1 MTTITIA
8 PVQSVAPRGAERTY
22 PCTRVC
28 AAISSRI
35 YLPAFSVPALALVL
49 MGIGWSSGWGG
60 AGFAGSWSSLRVVV
74 IGPLALGVIG
84 LILVVERIWPTQERA
99 LFARGHRH
107 DLLIAVV
114 HATLVL
120 PLVTALTLSL
130 VEVVRRLAPWIR
142 AGADPAAPSPKQPR
156 LPRRQCPVV
165 GDTRLPLGRC
175 VTSVTPRR
183 ATLRVVEESE
193 MASEASPLGQ
203 PSEAEST
210 WSIQIGPP
218 RAARR
223 SARSEQ

>member
-28 AAISSRI
+28 AAISSRV

-49 MGIGWSSGWGG
+49 MGIGRSSGLSG
-60 AGFAGSWSSLRVVV
+60 AGFAGSWSSLRIV

-84 LILVVERIWPTQERA
+84 LILVVERIWPAQERA
-99 LFARGHRH
+99 LFARGHRR

-120 PLVTALTLSL
+120 PLVTALTLSF
-130 VEVVRRLAPWIR
+130 VEGRS
-142 AGADPAAPSPKQPR
+142 PARSVDTSRGRPGSPVAKAAR
-156 LPRRQCPVV
+156 LPSRRCPIV
-165 GDTRLPLGRC
+165 GDSRLPLGWC

-183 ATLRVVEESE
+183 C
-193 MASEASPLGQ
+193 PD
-203 PSEAEST
+203 
-210 WSIQIGPP
+210 
-218 RAARR
+218 
-223 SARSEQ
+223 